1 MKAMKPIYKKKL
13 VWVVSNYI
21 NMLGCVDAD
30 LTNFFSVLNF
40 ANLLE
45 CGVKKPLSMMMKL
58 KHIMHVLFT
67 KASQIS
73 LVATFY
79 VCMFS
84 NEQLSSM
91 FH

>member
-1 MKAMKPIYKKKL
+1 
-13 VWVVSNYI
+13 
-21 NMLGCVDAD
+21 MLGCVDAN
-30 LTNFFSVLNF
+30 LTNLFSVFNF

-45 CGVKKPLSMMMKL
+45 SGVKKPWSMMMKL

-79 VCMFS
+79 VCI
-84 NEQLSSM
+84 
-91 FH
+91 